1 MTFAICLANRGTFPG
16 SLFDAARKELA
27 KALSAL
33 GHTALMLPVGSTRH
47 DAVGSIV
54 EGRAY
59 AEFLT
64 AHRGEYDGVILSLPN
79 FGDENGAVVAL
90 KDAGV
95 PILVQAFP
103 DEPDKM
109 GIYERRDA
117 VCGKLAVCNVL
128 RQAGVPYTLT
138 EDFAVSPKSKAFA
151 ADVRRF
157 AAICRIVKG
166 LRTFNVGVLGA
177 RTTPFK
183 TMRIDEIAFQRH
195 GVNVETLDLADVFRR
210 MRKAD
215 AKTVA
220 AKCKEMESYA
230 RRTPCC
236 AKRIDALSRL
246 AVAIDKIVEEYGL
259 DSVAIRCWDEF
270 QSEWGISPCVVMS
283 MLNDRGFPA
292 ACETDVDNAV
302 MMRAVGLAAGE
313 GEPVAV
319 FDVNNNYRNA
329 KDKAV
334 FFHCSAV
341 PRGMLVQKG
350 LMDDHPILA
359 KSMGPGVSVGVYNGK
374 MKPGFV
380 TVASLR
386 TEDGRLKGFVTEGEI
401 TALDPGRD
409 FFGTGFVFRKSDG
422 DMNGLFNYMAE
433 NGFRHHVAFAYG
445 LNAVAVREALV
456 KYLGYEI
463 DIIACKRL

>member
-27 KALSAL
+27 KALSAQ
-33 GHTALMLPVGSTRH
+33 GHTALMMPVGSTRH
-47 DAVGSIV
+47 DAVGSIA
-54 EGRAY
+54 EGRTY
-59 AEFLT
+59 AKFLA

-95 PILVQAFP
+95 PILVQAYP
-103 DEPDKM
+103 DEPEKM
-109 GIYERRDA
+109 GIHERRDA
-117 VCGKLAVCNVL
+117 VCGKLAICNVL

-138 EDFAVSPKSKAFA
+138 ADFAVAPKSKAYA
-151 ADVRRF
+151 ADIWRF

-166 LRTFNVGVLGA
+166 LRSFNVGVIGA

-183 TMRIDEIAFQRH
+183 TVRIDEVAFQRH
-195 GVNVETLDLADVFRR
+195 GVNVETLDLADIFKL
-210 MRKAD
+210 MRVAD
-215 AKTVA
+215 AKAVA
-220 AKCKEMESYA
+220 AKHKELEVYA
-230 RRTPCC
+230 RRAPCC
-236 AKRIDALSRL
+236 AKRIDALARL
-246 AVAIDKIVEEYGL
+246 GVAIDGIISDYGL
-259 DSVAIRCWDEF
+259 DSVAVRCWDEF
-270 QSEWGISPCVVMS
+270 QTEWGISPCVVMS

-313 GEPVAV
+313 GEPIAV

-329 KDKAV
+329 KDKAI

-341 PRGMLVQKG
+341 PRGMLTGKG
-350 LMDDHPILA
+350 VIDDHPILA
-359 KSMGPGVSVGVYNGK
+359 KSMGPDTSVGVHNGK
-374 MKPGFV
+374 MRPGPI

-386 TEDGRLKGFVTEGEI
+386 TEDGKLKGFVTEGEV
-401 TALDPGRD
+401 TALNPGKG
-409 FFGTGFVFRKSDG
+409 FFGTGFVFHKTDG

-433 NGFRHHVAFAYG
+433 NGYRHHVAFAYG
-445 LNAVAVREALV
+445 RNANVVREALI
-456 KYLGYEI
+456 KYLGYKI
-463 DIIACKRL
+463 DLM

>member
-16 SLFDAARKELA
+16 SLFDTARSDLA
-27 KALSAL
+27 KALAAQ
-33 GHTALMLPVGSTRH
+33 GHAALMLPPGSTRH
-47 DAVGSIV
+47 DAVGSPE
-54 EGRAY
+54 EGRVFAK
-59 AEFLT
+59 FLA

-95 PILVQAFP
+95 PILVQAYP
-103 DEPDKM
+103 DESEKM
-109 GIYERRDA
+109 GIHERRDA

-138 EDFAVSPKSKAFA
+138 ANFATAPKSKAFA

-157 AAICRIVKG
+157 AALCRVVNG
-166 LRTFNVGVLGA
+166 LRSLNVGVLGA

-183 TMRIDEIAFQRH
+183 TVRIDEIAFQRH

-210 MRKAD
+210 MRAADGKA
-215 AKTVA
+215 VA
-220 AKCKEMESYA
+220 AKRGELEAYA

-236 AKRIDALSRL
+236 AKRIDALARL
-246 AVAIDKIVEEYGL
+246 SVSVDSIVADYGL
-259 DSVAIRCWDEF
+259 DAVALRCWDEF
-270 QSEWGISPCVVMS
+270 QTEWGISPCVVMS

-302 MMRAVGLAAGE
+302 MMRALGLAAGE

-319 FDVNNNYRNA
+319 FDVNNNFRDA
-329 KDKAV
+329 RDKAIL
-334 FFHCSAV
+334 FHCSAV
-341 PRGMLVQKG
+341 PRGMLRAKG
-350 LMDDHPILA
+350 LMDNHPILG
-359 KSMGPGVSVGVYNGK
+359 KSMGPDTSVGVYNGK
-374 MKPGFV
+374 MKPGPI
-380 TVASLR
+380 TVASLC
-386 TEDGRLKGFVTEGEI
+386 TEDGRLKGFVTEGEVTSI
-401 TALDPGRD
+401 DPGKG

-433 NGFRHHVAFAYG
+433 NGYRHHVAFAYG
-445 LNAVAVREALV
+445 QIADVVREALV
-456 KYLGYEI
+456 KYLGY
-463 DIIACKRL
+463 DVDHV